1 VIRIDTEDYGHAAE
15 IARHLGGDVTA
26 DMVRNWHR
34 RDGLTAYRRGR
45 EVWYPL
51 RQAATIEARKRGSG
65 RGRARRLDDHVAVPA
80 MMN

>member
-1 VIRIDTEDYGHAAE
+1 MIRIDGEDYGYAAE
-15 IARHLGGDVTA
+15 IAGHLGGDVTE

-51 RQAATIEARKRGSG
+51 RQAAAIEATKRQSG
-65 RGRARRLDDHVAVPA
+65 RGRARRLDDHVAEPA